1 MLIKLLF
8 DFYKHECSYET
19 PTCHFLKILPVCHHF
34 LYNHNA
40 LHCSCFTLQ
49 NDLVET
55 GVASETNARDTINKL
70 CLPLV
75 GERQASFEK
84 LLENMDV
91 SEML

>member
-1 MLIKLLF
+1 MTHLF
-8 DFYKHECSYET
+8 SYFPRVVTSWIE
-19 PTCHFLKILPVCHHF
+19 
-34 LYNHNA
+34 HNA
-40 LHCSCFTLQ
+40 LHRSWLSLQ

-91 SEML
+91 SWKL